1 MPGHRGCSA
10 GGSHCCCSRCSS
22 PQAQA
27 WHLWG
32 VQAGSYPW
40 ACSLWGEG
48 ALWDSSARAPSAVS
62 PGNSPA
68 PCPCAECSSGGQQP
82 RKTFNL
88 DTAGSLRAI
97 GGQEPSGR
105 GRAWDS
111 QDCCAHTP
119 NVHLDLSLV
128 SWSVGGCVPVWEVT
142 QCVRCI

>member
-10 GGSHCCCSRCSS
+10 GGSYSCCSRCSS
-22 PQAQA
+22 PQGQV
-27 WHLWG
+27 WHLQG

-40 ACSLWGEG
+40 ARSLWGGG

-68 PCPCAECSSGGQQP
+68 PCPLCRVQLRRPAAKEPFNWTLLGPEGHRWAGALGQ
-82 RKTFNL
+82 
-88 DTAGSLRAI
+88 
-97 GGQEPSGR
+97 GQG
-105 GRAWDS
+105 WDS
-111 QDCCAHTP
+111 QHCCAHTP

-142 QCVRCI
+142 RCVRCI